1 MTALTLFQWFAL
13 SLLFVVIEIWFIVR
27 SDNRRRFRLIRIFI
41 WLAAAVAIYRPVLL
55 TQLAKI
61 LGIQRGADLVLYVAV
76 LFFVGIWLFLYS
88 CYIRQQ
94 KQITLLVRRLA
105 IQEAE
110 PPDSGKSAGGQG
122 AQTAEPQ

>member
-1 MTALTLFQWFAL
+1 M
-13 SLLFVVIEIWFIVR
+13 IEIRFIVR
-27 SDNRRRFRLIRIFI
+27 SDNRRGFRLVRIVI
-41 WLAAAVAIYRPVLL
+41 WIAAAVAIYRPVLL

-76 LFFVGIWLFLYS
+76 LFFVGICLFLYS

-110 PPDSGKSAGGQG
+110 PPDSGESAGGEE
-122 AQTAEPQ
+122 AQTDDPQ